1 MANDM
6 NMGTFFLHVDRKNGN
21 TPVCGAS
28 VQTAHAGRA
37 VSGAYTDIRG
47 DARLALPA
55 HSYAASRRPDSA
67 EAPYTT
73 YDVRVSMPGYVP
85 LIIRGVQIFPGVTTV
100 QKCTLTRTCDDP
112 NNRVRIID
120 IPPHALYGARDK
132 NAMGAALQTA
142 IYPSAREVLIPQ
154 NITVHLGAPDSKA
167 PDVTVP
173 YTEYLKS
180 VAASE
185 IYPTWPESALRANL
199 LAQNT
204 LALNRIY
211 TEWYRSQGY
220 GFDITNSPAYDQAY
234 IHNRATFEVTDDLV
248 DETFTEYIARPTSLA
263 PVFSRYCDGY
273 ISQCE
278 GLSQWG
284 SVDLAEQYYTPL
296 DILRYYYGDDVFTKE
311 ASVVEAIPG
320 SFPGVLQTGSESE
333 SVARL
338 QYRLNRIAIDYPAI
352 PFIEKADGVYDA
364 QTVNAVK
371 EFQRIFGLP
380 VTGRTDE
387 ETWYRVIYI
396 YTAVKKL
403 AETESEN
410 FTVVNEGFPGR
421 DLDIGMRGLDVLRM
435 EIYLRQISAYFGAD
449 TIPPVTVNGVYDE
462 DTRRAVSAFQRFY
475 GIDVSGKVDE
485 PTWNAVVSVYYDVAE
500 ELPPSLPPYP
510 GRPVKAG
517 STGEDVKFIQ
527 NALNSIRRGVKEI
540 PPLDVDGMYGPKTE
554 NAVKA
559 FQKYYG
565 LVPDGIVGPLT
576 WARLG
581 AEYSNSGGPDDA
593 G

>member
-1 MANDM
+1 M
-6 NMGTFFLHVDRKNGN
+6 NAVL
-21 TPVCGAS
+21 PVIPE
-28 VQTAHAGRA
+28 T
-37 VSGAYTDIRG
+37 
-47 DARLALPA
+47 
-55 HSYAASRRPDSA
+55 
-67 EAPYTT
+67 
-73 YDVRVSMPGYVP
+73 VR
-85 LIIRGVQIFPGVTTV
+85 
-100 QKCTLTRTCDDP
+100 
-112 NNRVRIID
+112 
-120 IPPHALYGARDK
+120 
-132 NAMGAALQTA
+132 
-142 IYPSAREVLIPQ
+142 
-154 NITVHLGAPDSKA
+154 VHLGAPDDPA
-167 PDVTVP
+167 ENVTVSFP
-173 YTEYLKS
+173 DYIKN
-180 VAASE
+180 VASGE
-185 IYPTWPESALRANL
+185 IYPTWPQSALEANIY
-199 LAQNT
+199 AQISF
-204 LALNRIY
+204 ALNRVY
-211 TEWYRSQGY
+211 TEYYPSRGY
-220 GFDITNSPAYDQAY
+220 DFDITSVTQSDQSFSPG
-234 IHNRATFEVTDDLV
+234 REVFENVSQIV
-248 DETFTEYIARPTSLA
+248 DEIFNNYVRRQGNVEPLFT
-263 PVFSRYCDGY
+263 RYCDGRFTA
-273 ISQCE
+273 CE

-311 ASVVEAIPG
+311 ARVVEAIPG

-380 VTGRTDE
+380 ETGRTDE

-421 DLDIGMRGLDVLRM
+421 ELDIGMRGLDVLRM